1 VNSVQLREAR
11 EEDLEALNRIYNHYV
26 LHSDCT
32 LQTEP
37 STLQERREWFATQGA
52 RPVLVATLGEEVVG
66 WGALIQYNPRAGYRF
81 TLEDSLYL
89 RHDMTGRGLG
99 RLLLEE
105 LLVRARALGA
115 HSVLAKIVATQ
126 ERSLALHARC
136 GFTEVGRLREVG
148 FKLERWVD
156 VVFMQRLLT

>member
-1 VNSVQLREAR
+1 MNPVQLREAR
-11 EEDLEALNRIYNHYV
+11 EEDLEAINRIYNHYV
-26 LHSDCT
+26 VHSTCT

-37 STLQERREWFATQGA
+37 STLQERREWLAAQGA
-52 RPVLVATLGEEVVG
+52 RPVLVATLGGEVVG
-66 WGALIQYNPRAGYRF
+66 WGALIQHHPRAGYRF

-89 RHDMTGRGLG
+89 RHDMTGRGMG

-115 HSVLAKIVATQ
+115 HSVLAKIEATQ
-126 ERSLALHARC
+126 AQSLALHARC
-136 GFTEVGRLREVG
+136 GFEEVGRLREVG

-156 VVFMQRLLT
+156 IVFMQRLFS